1 MTLIRLDRT
10 DQAAV
15 LTLDRAPV
23 NAMNLALLGDL
34 AAAAAEL
41 AADPPKRGVV
51 VTGKH
56 GVFSAGA
63 DIKEAPGYDADQY
76 ATLRA
81 HADAAFGALF
91 HLPVPTVAALPGHA
105 IGGGMV
111 LALACDRRLAVP
123 GDYHLGLP
131 EVTVGIAYP
140 HAAWRIVDAGLDATV
155 KRRMVLDGKP
165 VDPHAAH
172 DLGIVDELVPAG
184 DILER
189 SLGLAHD
196 LSQAAG
202 YALVKAQLRGNNTP
216 A

>member
-1 MTLIRLDRT
+1 MTMIRLDRT
-10 DQAAV
+10 GDAAV

-23 NAMNLALLGDL
+23 NAMNLALLSEL
-34 AAAAAEL
+34 AAAAGEL
-41 AADPPKRGVV
+41 ADNPPRRGVI
-51 VTGKH
+51 VTGAH

-63 DIKEAPGYDADQY
+63 DIKEAPDYDADQF
-76 ATLRA
+76 AALRA

-91 HLPVPTVAALPGHA
+91 HLPVPTVAALPGHT

-123 GDYHLGLP
+123 GEYQLGLP

-140 HAAWRIVDAGLDATV
+140 ETAWRVVDAGLDATV

-165 VDPHAAH
+165 VGPHVAH

-184 DILER
+184 EILDR
-189 SLGLAHD
+189 AISLAGA
-196 LSQAAG
+196 LSRAAG
-202 YALVKAQLRGNNTP
+202 YAIVKAQLRGTP
-216 A
+216 S

>member
-1 MTLIRLDRT
+1 MTMIRLDRT
-10 DQAAV
+10 GDAAV

-23 NAMNLALLGDL
+23 NAMNLALLSEL
-34 AAAAAEL
+34 AGAAGEL
-41 AADPPKRGVV
+41 AANPPRRGVI
-51 VTGKH
+51 VTGAH

-63 DIKEAPGYDADQY
+63 DIKEAPDYDADQF
-76 ATLRA
+76 AALRA

-91 HLPVPTVAALPGHA
+91 HLPVPTVAALLGHT

-123 GDYHLGLP
+123 GEYQLGLP

-140 HAAWRIVDAGLDATV
+140 ETAWRIVDAGLDATV

-184 DILER
+184 EILDR
-189 SLGLAHD
+189 AISLAD
-196 LSQAAG
+196 ALSRAAG
-202 YALVKAQLRGNNTP
+202 YAIVKAQLRGMP
-216 A
+216 S

>member
-1 MTLIRLDRT
+1 MSLIRLDRT
-10 DQAAV
+10 EGAAV

-34 AAAAAEL
+34 AAAAAEV
-41 AADPPKRGVV
+41 AANPPPRGLV
-51 VTGKH
+51 VTGAN

-76 ATLRA
+76 ATLRR
-81 HADAAFGALF
+81 HANDGFGAIF
-91 HLPVPTVAALPGHA
+91 DLPVPTVAALPGHA
-105 IGGGMV
+105 IGGGLV
-111 LALACDRRLAVP
+111 LTLACDRRLAVP
-123 GDYHLGLP
+123 GDYQLGLP

-140 HAAWRIVDAGLDATV
+140 DHAWRIVDAGLDATV

-172 DLGIVDELVPAG
+172 DLGIVDALVPAG

-189 SLGLAHD
+189 ALALAHE

-202 YALVKAQLRGNNTP
+202 YALVKAQLRGNTP

>member
-10 DQAAV
+10 GDAAV

-23 NAMNLALLGDL
+23 NAMNLALLSDLADAAADL
-34 AAAAAEL
+34 AAN
-41 AADPPKRGVV
+41 PPPRGVII
-51 VTGKH
+51 TGAH

-63 DIKEAPGYDADQY
+63 DIKEAPGYDAAQY
-76 ATLRA
+76 AALRA
-81 HADAAFGALF
+81 HADAAFGTIF
-91 HLPVPTVAALPGHA
+91 HLPVPTVAALPGHT
-105 IGGGMV
+105 IGGGLV

-123 GDYHLGLP
+123 GDYRLSLP

-140 HAAWRIVDAGLDATV
+140 DAAWRIVDAGLDATV

-165 VDPHAAH
+165 VDPHAAY

-184 DILER
+184 EILER
-189 SLGLAHD
+189 AMGLADD

-202 YALVKAQLRGNNTP
+202 YALVKAQLRGNTP

>member
-1 MTLIRLDRT
+1 MTMIRLDRT
-10 DQAAV
+10 GDAAV
-15 LTLDRAPV
+15 LTLDRGPV
-23 NAMNLALLGDL
+23 NAMNLALLSEL
-34 AAAAAEL
+34 AGAAGEL
-41 AADPPKRGVV
+41 AANPPRRGVI
-51 VTGKH
+51 VTGAH

-63 DIKEAPGYDADQY
+63 DIKEAPDYDADQF
-76 ATLRA
+76 AVLRA

-91 HLPVPTVAALPGHA
+91 HLPVPTVAALPGHT

-123 GDYHLGLP
+123 GEYQLGLP

-140 HAAWRIVDAGLDATV
+140 ETAWRIVDAGLDATV

-184 DILER
+184 EILDR
-189 SLGLAHD
+189 AISLAD
-196 LSQAAG
+196 ALSRAAG
-202 YALVKAQLRGNNTP
+202 YAIVKAQLRGMP
-216 A
+216 S

>member
-1 MTLIRLDRT
+1 MTMIQIDRT
-10 DQAAV
+10 GDAAV
-15 LTLDRAPV
+15 LTLDRAPL
-23 NAMNLALLGDL
+23 NAMNLALLSEL
-34 AAAAAEL
+34 AAAAGEL
-41 AADPPKRGVV
+41 AANPPRRGVI
-51 VTGKH
+51 VTGAH

-63 DIKEAPGYDADQY
+63 DIKEAPDYDADQF
-76 ATLRA
+76 AALSA

-91 HLPVPTVAALPGHA
+91 HLPVPTVAALPGHT

-123 GDYHLGLP
+123 GEYQLGLP

-140 HAAWRIVDAGLDATV
+140 ETAWRIVDAGLDATV

-184 DILER
+184 EILGR
-189 SLGLAHD
+189 AIRLAD
-196 LSQAAG
+196 ALSRAAG
-202 YALVKAQLRGNNTP
+202 YAIVKAQLRGMP
-216 A
+216 S

>member
-1 MTLIRLDRT
+1 MTMIRLDRT
-10 DQAAV
+10 GVAAV

-23 NAMNLALLGDL
+23 NAMNLALLSEL
-34 AAAAAEL
+34 AAAAGEL
-41 AADPPKRGVV
+41 TANPPRRGVI
-51 VTGKH
+51 VTGAH

-63 DIKEAPGYDADQY
+63 DIKEAPDYDADQF
-76 ATLRA
+76 AALRA

-91 HLPVPTVAALPGHA
+91 HLPVPTVAALPGHT

-123 GDYHLGLP
+123 GEYQLGLP

-140 HAAWRIVDAGLDATV
+140 ETAWRIVDAGLDATV

-184 DILER
+184 EILGR
-189 SLGLAHD
+189 AISLAD
-196 LSQAAG
+196 ALSRAAG
-202 YALVKAQLRGNNTP
+202 YAIVKAQLRGTP
-216 A
+216 S